1 MLFTVLL
8 TAVLSFGNNEPL
20 QSTQSVP
27 TISSLSQIQDLP
39 LQTVSHNQNSNL
51 PCRSFV
57 SQTYPE
63 AYSQV
68 AEALEVP
75 CASDEGYEIILL
87 DSEHTE
93 YLKIDQNSSIII
105 RNAYTTPTIWQI
117 NTTKEEIIQLNTG
130 NLTLINFE
138 FRFIILSNGSISSIY
153 PSSQLV
159 FTGNEDNFMRS
170 YGPALNIDSYFG
182 QRVIITRNIFM
193 NCQSHDSALDL
204 VYYTEEKDN
213 STLIISNNQFINNSG
228 YYSGALY
235 IVSHEQSYID
245 FSNNNF
251 SQNKN
256 KQDNQIGSDVYIMI
270 RQANDKWTKS
280 NSRKNVWNLFN
291 GSKSDASHNSVFYEA
306 YYELDESVEG
316 SFNLMKFKDYLS
328 AGAIAGI
335 VVGSL
340 VFVSIVVGVIIFLL
354 VLHKKKRQS
363 QYNSLEQMDKFLRAR
378 KEKEYI

>member
-1 MLFTVLL
+1 MLLIVLL
-8 TAVLSFGNNEPL
+8 TAVLSFGNDTLL
-20 QSTQSVP
+20 QSAQSAP
-27 TISSLSQIQDLP
+27 TISSLSQIQDL
-39 LQTVSHNQNSNL
+39 LSQTGSPNQNSNL

-57 SQTYPE
+57 SQTYPV

-75 CASDEGYEIILL
+75 CASDEGYEIVLL

-105 RNAYTTPTIWQI
+105 KNAYTNPTVWQI

-138 FRFIILSNGSISSIY
+138 FRFIILSNGSISTIY
-153 PSSQLV
+153 PI
-159 FTGNEDNFMRS
+159 FYDAD
-170 YGPALNIDSYFG
+170 YDFG
-182 QRVIITRNIFM
+182 
-193 NCQSHDSALDL
+193 
-204 VYYTEEKDN
+204 
-213 STLIISNNQFINNSG
+213 
-228 YYSGALY
+228 
-235 IVSHEQSYID
+235 
-245 FSNNNF
+245 
-251 SQNKN
+251 
-256 KQDNQIGSDVYIMI
+256 
-270 RQANDKWTKS
+270 
-280 NSRKNVWNLFN
+280 
-291 GSKSDASHNSVFYEA
+291 
-306 YYELDESVEG
+306 ESVEG

-340 VFVSIVVGVIIFLL
+340 VFVSIVAGVIIFLL

>member
-1 MLFTVLL
+1 MLFIVLL
-8 TAVLSFGNNEPL
+8 TAVLSFGNDAPL
-20 QSTQSVP
+20 QSTQSAP

-39 LQTVSHNQNSNL
+39 SQTGSHNQNSNL

-57 SQTYPE
+57 SQTYPDL
-63 AYSQV
+63 YSQV

-75 CASDEGYEIILL
+75 CASDQGYEIVLL
-87 DSEHTE
+87 DSEHTQ

-105 RNAYTTPTIWQI
+105 KNAYINPTIWQI

-153 PSSQLV
+153 PSLQLV
-159 FTGNEDNFMRS
+159 F
-170 YGPALNIDSYFG
+170 A
-182 QRVIITRNIFM
+182 
-193 NCQSHDSALDL
+193 
-204 VYYTEEKDN
+204 
-213 STLIISNNQFINNSG
+213 
-228 YYSGALY
+228 
-235 IVSHEQSYID
+235 
-245 FSNNNF
+245 
-251 SQNKN
+251 
-256 KQDNQIGSDVYIMI
+256 
-270 RQANDKWTKS
+270 
-280 NSRKNVWNLFN
+280 
-291 GSKSDASHNSVFYEA
+291 
-306 YYELDESVEG
+306 ESVEG

-340 VFVSIVVGVIIFLL
+340 VFVSIVVGVIILTFI
-354 VLHKKKRQS
+354 LHKKKRQS